1 LRRNALIILG
11 NVAPVPVDDSVRS
24 LLRHYLGSDVPILR
38 AHALWAARRL
48 GLDDLAD
55 SVRDDPDVVVR
66 AEWLGPVNPR

>member
-1 LRRNALIILG
+1 
-11 NVAPVPVDDSVRS
+11 